1 LSAHRR
7 APRRRVTAAL
17 GGLWMVV
24 SWAVLSFLVGLVLLT
39 TDGQL
44 HKYQF
49 MAVLSGSMVPTMH
62 VGDLVVAEVVPPSM
76 LASGD
81 LATFR
86 EPTTHRLITH
96 RVQSILWH
104 GELADVI
111 TRGDANQ
118 TGENWTVRADDKVG
132 RVVLRVPHA
141 GYALAALGTP
151 AGQLG
156 LAGLAALL
164 GGWVLVTIWRPG
176 AAEEEEP
183 VPGTPTGPVGHRAP
197 SPRRGPRLS
206 VGVH

>member
-1 LSAHRR
+1 
-7 APRRRVTAAL
+7 
-17 GGLWMVV
+17 MVLT
-24 SWAVLSFLVGLVLLT
+24 WTVLSFLGGVALLPRT
-39 TDGQL
+39 VSL

-86 EPTTHRLITH
+86 DPTTHRLITH
-96 RVQSILWH
+96 RVQSVLWH

-118 TGENWTVRADDKVG
+118 TGENWTVQADDKVG

-156 LAGLAALL
+156 LAGLAAAARRL
-164 GGWVLVTIWRPG
+164 GARDDLAPGTRGRTRYPGPRPAPWGTGRPRLG
-176 AAEEEEP
+176 AA
-183 VPGTPTGPVGHRAP
+183 
-197 SPRRGPRLS
+197 RG
-206 VGVH
+206 

>member
-1 LSAHRR
+1 MSAHRR
-7 APRRRVTAAL
+7 ARRGRIATAL
-17 GGLWMVV
+17 GCAWMVIT
-24 SWAVLSFLVGLVLLT
+24 WTVLSFLGGVVLLT

-86 EPTTHRLITH
+86 DPTTHRLITH
-96 RVQSILWH
+96 RVQSVLWH

-118 TGENWTVRADDKVG
+118 TGENWTVQADDKVG

-176 AAEEEEP
+176 PQEDE

-197 SPRRGPRLS
+197 PARRGPRLS